1 MLNMISEM
9 KRQYE
14 SIVSPLKLVKG
25 LPIDCRFVIS
35 SLNNLND
42 DIPTAY
48 RYIGLIF
55 FNLEDSKFY
64 FFKSNVNEPIPLDKE
79 IKNSFNFV
87 AETYGDAMENKNK
100 NNLMLGQIVFVKN
113 LNANFQVLENGL
125 RYISGDVR
133 VANLSD
139 WKNIPSDAKFPGIE
153 VTLVN
158 SEDAN
163 QNVTY
168 FQTHEGILQQID
180 EDLQLFPDKPVH
192 GKVYKVNGKYY
203 LVNKENYI
211 NIGNQ
216 KRTKQINIVKGKNT
230 ITNDFNSEK
239 ISITISK
246 NGYKIEYDKYTITEN
261 QIVFNSKLQI
271 DNAQIV
277 IEKL

>member
-42 DIPTAY
+42 DIPIAY

-87 AETYGDAMENKNK
+87 AETYGDAMANKD
-100 NNLMLGQIVFVKN
+100 NLMNGQIVFIKN
-113 LNANFQVLENGL
+113 LNANFQKLENGL

-133 VANLSD
+133 VTNSQD
-139 WKNIPSDAKFPGIE
+139 WSNIPSDAKFPGIE

-168 FQTHEGILQQID
+168 FQTHEGTLQQVD

-203 LVNKENYI
+203 LVNNENYI

>member
-25 LPIDCRFVIS
+25 LPIDCRFIIS

-42 DIPTAY
+42 DIPIAY
-48 RYIGLIF
+48 RYVGLIF

-87 AETYGDAMENKNK
+87 AETYGDAMANK
-100 NNLMLGQIVFVKN
+100 NNLMLGQIVFIKN

-153 VTLVN
+153 VTVVN

-168 FQTHEGILQQID
+168 FQTHEGILQQVD

-203 LVNKENYI
+203 LVNKDNYI